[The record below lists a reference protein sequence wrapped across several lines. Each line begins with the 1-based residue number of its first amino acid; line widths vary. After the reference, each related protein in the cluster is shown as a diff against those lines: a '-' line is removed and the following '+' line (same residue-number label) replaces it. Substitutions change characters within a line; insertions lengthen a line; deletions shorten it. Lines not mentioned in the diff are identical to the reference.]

1 MTSIKPARDPRRIWI
16 WLALV
21 AFFGVIQA
29 STNRLAGNDTYY
41 HIKYAWLIWHE
52 GALWDF
58 HWMEGTFFKDHW
70 VDKELLYHL
79 FLIPFTLPGDMY
91 WGAKVAGAVGGGT
104 ALFAGYLV
112 IRSFGE
118 PGSLWRKHSVWFAL
132 VLAAGSKA
140 MLYRLS
146 TARVPAAS
154 VAFMM
159 LGLWL
164 MNRKATRGLFVL
176 GFFYAWM
183 YHVSVV
189 MVPFAIFFA
198 IGQRLDS
205 GRWDLRPTIATGAGL
220 VAGFIFNPYFP
231 DTLPVLF
238 KHVIQVGLGSTGIP
252 KGSEWAPYDSWYL
265 MQTTSV
271 TWFTLVAGMLALGG
285 RHRPMSGRTLALLL
299 CAGLMTAAFF
309 KARRFVE
316 YFPVFTIVFSA
327 SAIHDLI
334 EDPKSWFWQMKEVL
348 GVKLRWLQG
357 ALIITLLI
365 VAGVNNWQA
374 SREAHQNAYPWRLAG
389 AAKWLQ
395 ENTPKDTQ
403 VYNAQWDVFPELIF
417 HNHHNRWT
425 LGLDPNFTYF
435 VEPRLYHLS
444 ALLGNGQVPEP
455 GRFVKE
461 NFGCEYAVAI
471 KGSGFAN
478 VARQPHSGLEKVFED
493 EYGSVFKYVPD
504 LWIRTVEAELTPFTT
519 EPGDAAKGC
528 QREEPKSGMGNPS
541 ARGFLMCKA
550 PSDSVLKLLYEVEI
564 PTYGD
569 WEVEARFLT
578 GGTPAQAQVS
588 IDGEVQGEVVSLK
601 ADVTRLGR
609 LERLGQRALPKGK
622 HRIEVRFEGT
632 PGPYEMFFGLD
643 YVRLRRRPPT
653 SSP

>member
-1 MTSIKPARDPRRIWI
+1 MSAEEKTRKDPPRWLI
-16 WLALV
+16 WLLLV

-29 STNRLAGNDTYY
+29 STDRLAGNDSYY

-58 HWMEGTFFKDHW
+58 RWMQGTFFRDMW

-79 FLIPFTLPGDMY
+79 MLIPFTLPGDMY

-132 VLAAGSKA
+132 VLAASSKT

-146 TARVPAAS
+146 TTRVPAAS

-159 LGLWL
+159 IGLWL
-164 MNRKATRGLFVL
+164 MNKKAVRGLFIL

-198 IGQRLDS
+198 IGQRIES
-205 GRWDLRPTIATGAGL
+205 GRWDVRPTLAVGTGI
-220 VAGFIFNPYFP
+220 VAGFIINPYFP
-231 DTLPVLF
+231 DSLPVLF
-238 KHVIQVGLGSTGIP
+238 KHIIQVGLGSTGLP

-265 MQTTSV
+265 MQNTSV
-271 TWFTLVAGMLALGG
+271 AWIAIVAGVMAIGG
-285 RHRPMSGRTLALLL
+285 RRRPMSGRTLALLL
-299 CAGLMTAAFF
+299 CAALMTAAFF

-334 EDPKSWFWQMKEVL
+334 EEPESWFWQMHAAW
-348 GVKLRWLQG
+348 GVRLRWLQG
-357 ALIITLLI
+357 ALIVTLLI
-365 VAGVNNWQA
+365 VGGVNNWRA
-374 SREAHQNAYPWRLAG
+374 SREAHQNAWPWRLAG
-389 AAKWLQ
+389 AAQWLQ
-395 ENTPKDTQ
+395 ENTPEKTQ
-403 VYNAQWDVFPELIF
+403 VYNAQWDVLPELLF
-417 HNHHNRWT
+417 HNHHNSWT

-435 VEPRLYHLS
+435 LEPRLYYLS
-444 ALLGNGQVPEP
+444 ARLGNGQVPEP

-461 NFGCEYAVAI
+461 NFGCEYSVAN
-471 KGSGFAN
+471 KNSGFAN
-478 VARQPHSGLEKVFED
+478 VARLNNSGLEKVFED
-493 EYGSVFKYVPD
+493 EYAMVFKAAPIPWV
-504 LWIRTVEAELTPFTT
+504 RTVEAELTPFTADPEVGKEACKLT
-519 EPGDAAKGC
+519 EA
-528 QREEPKSGMGNPS
+528 KSGMGNPS
-541 ARGFLMCKA
+541 AKGLLMCRM
-550 PSDSVLKLLYEVEI
+550 PTSGPLTLSYTVEI

-578 GGTPAQAQVS
+578 GGTPATAKVS
-588 IDGEVQGEVVSLK
+588 IDGKPQGEAISLQGTK
-601 ADVTRLGR
+601 TRLGR
-609 LERLGQRALPKGK
+609 LQRLGKLELPQGQ
-622 HRIEVRFEGT
+622 HRIDVYFEGT
-632 PGPYEMFFGLD
+632 PGPYEMVYGLD
-643 YVRLRRRPPT
+643 YVRLRRRPP
-653 SSP
+653 S